1 MAGDSAERERRRF
14 FEGGATFRRWLE
26 ENHDRV
32 PELLVGF
39 WKKHSGKGGITY
51 AEALDEALCFGW
63 IDGVRRRVDDEA
75 YEIRFT
81 PRKPVSKWSAVN
93 LKRYGELE
101 AEGRIAPPGR
111 TAFERFDPDQHEPYS
126 FETRPMTFSPEL
138 KKAFQAHAGAW
149 RSFQAEPPGYRRT
162 ATFYVMSAKRQDT
175 RERRLAQLVD
185 VSERGERLP
194 QIALTPSARR
204 KKEES

>member
-1 MAGDSAERERRRF
+1 MAGKTAGRRRF
-14 FEGGATFRRWLE
+14 FESRATFRRWLE
-26 ENHDRV
+26 QNHDSV
-32 PELLVGF
+32 TELLVGF
-39 WKKHSGKGGITY
+39 WKKDSGKGGVTY

-93 LKRYGELE
+93 LKRYAALE

-111 TAFERFDPDQHEPYS
+111 AAFERFDPDRHEPYS
-126 FETRPMTFSPEL
+126 FETRPTTFSPDL
-138 KKAFQAHAGAW
+138 KKAFQAHAEAW
-149 RSFQAEPPGYRRT
+149 RSFKAEPPGYRRT

-175 RERRLAQLVD
+175 RERRLAQLVE
-185 VSERGERLP
+185 VSARGARLP
-194 QIALTPSARR
+194 QIAVTPSRR
-204 KKEES
+204 KKKES